1 MQSSERSASE
11 QRPARGLAVAVR
23 PRIEAIESLFMKQLS
38 SQPNLVDQVRNAILQ
53 EIATGTLAPGERLVQ
68 ERLAESLGVS
78 RQPVQQALALLL
90 SQGVLRDAPGRRLIV
105 APLDANH
112 VRQMYDMRA
121 VVEGLAFAQAARLNA
136 ERAAR
141 QGPAYIEAGRKAVAC
156 GSVPRMIA
164 SDMKFHAFIHEL
176 SGNSLIMPTLAP
188 HLTYMQRVMGQ
199 VLIRDH
205 KPRDIWEE
213 HEQLLQAVAAGEPE
227 RAEALARAH
236 ITAAADF
243 MIARLEES
251 KSSSTVKV

>member
-1 MQSSERSASE
+1 
-11 QRPARGLAVAVR
+11 
-23 PRIEAIESLFMKQLS
+23 MKQLS
-38 SQPNLVDQVRNAILQ
+38 SQPNLVDQVRDAILQ

-68 ERLAESLGVS
+68 ERIAESLGVS

-105 APLDANH
+105 APLDAKY

-121 VVEGLAFAQAARLNA
+121 VIEGLAFAQAALLNP

-141 QGPAYIEAGRKAVAC
+141 QGAIYIDAGRKAVAS
-156 GSVPRMIA
+156 GSVPRMIVA
-164 SDMKFHAFIHEL
+164 DMKFHAFIHEL
-176 SGNSLIMPTLAP
+176 SGNSLIVPTLEP

-205 KPRDIWEE
+205 KPRDVWEE
-213 HEQLLQAVAAGEPE
+213 HEQLLQAVAAGEAD
-227 RAEALARAH
+227 RAEAMARAH

-243 MIARLEES
+243 MIAGLEPAQNPPAG
-251 KSSSTVKV
+251 T